1 MEMKRAHLEKNIALV
16 LFVLVLIV
24 FSFAQ
29 KASQKLDPMYA
40 VKMSQGR
47 LQKEKQLVIASSTA
61 HPVAVKVT
69 AQ

>member
-29 KASQKLDPMYA
+29 KASQKLDSMYA

-47 LQKEKQLVIASSTA
+47 LQKEKQFVIASPTA
-61 HPVAVKVT
+61 PVAVKVT

>member
-24 FSFAQ
+24 FSFAHR
-29 KASQKLDPMYA
+29 ASQKLDSVYA
-40 VKMSQGR
+40 IKMSRGIF
-47 LQKEKQLVIASSTA
+47 QKEKHLVIAAPAARAAT
-61 HPVAVKVT
+61 VNVT